1 MTGKESKI
9 TIKFSIDSAE
19 KLFLIVI
26 AGFTVVAMGQEILLL
41 IENRKVE
48 LKDLL
53 LMFIYAK
60 VLGHAGSVL
69 QPTATQWPRTLR
81 SMRGVSV
88 SMRNRCSQPWLTRCR
103 TIS

>member
-41 IENRKVE
+41 IENR
-48 LKDLL
+48 
-53 LMFIYAK
+53 
-60 VLGHAGSVL
+60 
-69 QPTATQWPRTLR
+69 
-81 SMRGVSV
+81 
-88 SMRNRCSQPWLTRCR
+88 
-103 TIS
+103 